1 MSMCY
6 KMFSR
11 GISAIKET
19 LPLVVILTLFFAS
32 FGYSQGATMGIVVVN
47 EAKKIQEALDRLGR
61 EGGGILFLPAGT
73 YVIEKTLKIPSNV
86 ILRGAGAG
94 TILKPTIAIGER
106 QYPDNRVI
114 SNADVEGGNKGIIIE
129 DLVVDGELLGEY
141 HKTGIYG
148 ISLNNCDNC
157 IIRSVIVRRCSGEG
171 ILVSYG
177 KGNTIVENCIAE
189 ENNCGINIHHIQGA
203 VLLRNNIC
211 KRNGVHKPKYG
222 GIGIFVEAVENVSI
236 VGNVCQDNAWAGIVW
251 MGGADEARGIKY
263 PSKDCL
269 IANNICIGNGS
280 QGGIFINGTYSDT
293 KRFLV
298 NANLCKEN
306 KGNGIWG
313 FKVKEGI
320 ISNNLSL
327 NNNGWGISLVESEGI
342 MVANNLALENDKGGI
357 EANREKNIVVN
368 NLE

>member
-1 MSMCY
+1 
-6 KMFSR
+6 MFSR

-342 MVANNLALENDKGGI
+342 MVANNLALANDKGGI

>member
-1 MSMCY
+1 MKKLSIW
-6 KMFSR
+6 F
-11 GISAIKET
+11 
-19 LPLVVILTLFFAS
+19 ILTLFLTTFLHS
-32 FGYSQGATMGIVVVN
+32 ESVTMGVEVVK
-47 EAKKIQEALDRLGR
+47 EAGKIQEALDRLGK

-73 YVIEKTLKIPSNV
+73 YSIEKTLKIPSNV

-94 TILKPTIAIGER
+94 TILKPTITIGER

-129 DLVVDGELLGEY
+129 DLVIDGELLGEY

-157 IIRSVIVRRCSGEG
+157 IIRNVIVRRCSGEG

-177 KGNTIVENCIAE
+177 KGNTIVENCIVE
-189 ENNCGINIHHIQGA
+189 ENNHGINIHHIEGA

-211 KRNGVHKPKYG
+211 KRNGFHKPEYG
-222 GIGIFVEAVENVSI
+222 GIGIFVEGVENISI
-236 VGNVCQDNAWAGIVW
+236 IGNVCQDNAWAGIVW
-251 MGGADEARGIKY
+251 MGGVDEARGIKY

-280 QGGIFINGTYSDT
+280 QGGIFLNGTYSDT
-293 KRFLV
+293 RRFLV
-298 NANLCKEN
+298 NANICKEN

-313 FKVKEGI
+313 FKVREGV
-320 ISNNLSL
+320 ISSNLSL
-327 NNNGWGISLVESEGI
+327 NNKGWGISLVESEGI
-342 MVANNLALENDKGGI
+342 TIANNLALGNDKGGI
-357 EANREKNIVVN
+357 EANKEKNIVVN
-368 NLE
+368 NL